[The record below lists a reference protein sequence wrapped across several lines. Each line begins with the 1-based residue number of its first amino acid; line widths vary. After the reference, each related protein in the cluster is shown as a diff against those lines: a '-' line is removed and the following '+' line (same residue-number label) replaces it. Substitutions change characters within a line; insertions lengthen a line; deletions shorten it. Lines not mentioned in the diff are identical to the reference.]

1 MTQAKIFE
9 EKEDFEEEEIPRP
22 RKPGEAPDGGWGWV
36 VVVGSFMCNLF
47 IEGLIFSF
55 PYLKEEIGE
64 YYEVSLSAAGTVG
77 TLLMAFCHLTGP
89 LSSSLIKRFG
99 CRKITILGSAITC
112 VSFLVS
118 THMPDIV
125 LLRFTYGILAGIGL
139 GLIYLPSVVCI
150 ATWFD
155 DKLALATGLALMGS
169 QVGTFIFPP
178 LYRHLL
184 DENDWKITTVIMGG
198 LVMNCAVGG
207 ALFRPLTSSKQKGMK
222 RGVIQ
227 HGAIMKALIAE
238 KERQRTISNGS
249 LDNCIITKDNRLI
262 KIDKID
268 LRNKSNSYINRL
280 KETFGF
286 SSRSLNRSKNSLI
299 VPKVV
304 VDPIYKPKPSSPRP
318 VPKIAVNKAASTP
331 PTPKRDSGCGSLDSP
346 NLRAKSYEQIPSD
359 DPWCKSANIPL
370 ITDSSKASV
379 SPANINTV
387 NSPKKCVDEKLDPA
401 FLSNTVSPAG
411 SGNSL
416 NSKFTG
422 SVQSGKN
429 ILLPFTGSVMASI
442 VPSGDLRMYGEEKN
456 NCKLLRK
463 ICKYLDLK
471 LLKLPSFIILV
482 IANFCVMLGFRLAV
496 TQLPLKAEGMGIT
509 PDNSMFLISIL
520 CVANMIGMLLFAWF
534 ADRRWANSVQLN
546 NICVLIAG
554 LLSFMSPMYVN
565 NGWLSFYAA
574 FFGLFSATFVALRSI
589 FLIRLYGKKK
599 LPGSFGLLIMFQ
611 GFAVLAGSFISE
623 DLNVDISF
631 HVVGG
636 LLTLSA
642 ILGMPLCHIRA
653 WEVKRADLLEIIKIE
668 EVEMQ
673 PTEKVERYESTI

>member
-1 MTQAKIFE
+1 MTQAKFFE

-36 VVVGSFMCNLF
+36 VVIGSFLCNLF

-55 PYLKEEIGE
+55 PYLKDELGE
-64 YYEVSLSAAGTVG
+64 YYEVSTSAAGMVG
-77 TLLMAFCHLTGP
+77 ILLTAFCHLTGP
-89 LSSSLIKRFG
+89 LSSSLVKRFG
-99 CRKITILGSAITC
+99 CRKITIVGSVITC

-118 THMPDIV
+118 THMPDIS
-125 LLRFTYGILAGIGL
+125 LLKFTYGVLAGIGL

-150 ATWFD
+150 ATWFE

-178 LYRHLL
+178 LYKHLL

-207 ALFRPLTSSKQKGMK
+207 ALFRPLKSAKQKGMK

-227 HGAIMKALIAE
+227 RGAIMKALIAE

-304 VDPIYKPKPSSPRP
+304 VDPIYKPKSSPRP
-318 VPKIAVNKAASTP
+318 VPKIAVSKAASTP

-346 NLRAKSYEQIPSD
+346 SFRAKSYEQIPSD

-370 ITDSSKASV
+370 ITDPNKASV

-387 NSPKKCVDEKLDPA
+387 NSPKKCADEKLDHTL
-401 FLSNTVSPAG
+401 LSNTVSPAG

-416 NSKFTG
+416 NSKVMG
-422 SVQSGKN
+422 SVQSNN
-429 ILLPFTGSVMASI
+429 ILLPFTGSAMPSV
-442 VPSGDLRMYGEEKN
+442 VPSGEFHMYKEERTD
-456 NCKLLRK
+456 CKLVRK

-471 LLKLPSFIILV
+471 LLKLPSFIVLV

-496 TQLPLKAEGMGIT
+496 TQLPVKAEGLGMT
-509 PDNSMFLISIL
+509 PDNSTFLISIL
-520 CVANMIGMLLFAWF
+520 CVSNMIGRLLFAWF
-534 ADRRWANSVQLN
+534 ADRRWANSVYLN

-574 FFGLFSATFVALRSI
+574 FFGLFTATFVALRSI
-589 FLIRLYGKKK
+589 FLIKLYGKKK
-599 LPGSFGLLIMFQ
+599 LPGSFGLLILFQ

-623 DLNVDISF
+623 DLNIDITF

-636 LLTLSA
+636 LLTLSGVMS
-642 ILGMPLCHIRA
+642 IPLCRIRA
-653 WEVKRADLLEIIKIE
+653 WEEASRFEIIKIE

-673 PTEKVERYESTI
+673 PQPERVERYESTI